1 MPGAGSGT
9 RDAGGPGTR
18 GVRAG
23 PDPAREG
30 GEVVGA
36 DGAATLRWIMGVAPV
51 TAGDVA
57 GREGE
62 PPAPGPA
69 VVRAGPAG
77 ATADRAGRADTNGL
91 SEAAG
96 PSEATGV
103 RRAEATGMAPAGADE
118 PGPAASAPAAEGPD
132 CPGGAGC
139 AYTMGAAEPACDTGS
154 AYREADS
161 ASGSAGVMPWC
172 RVSTARA

>member
-1 MPGAGSGT
+1 M
-9 RDAGGPGTR
+9 
-18 GVRAG
+18 

-30 GEVVGA
+30 REVVGA
-36 DGAATLRWIMGVAPV
+36 GGAATLRWITGVVPV
-51 TAGDVA
+51 TAGDVVA
-57 GREGE
+57 RAGE

-77 ATADRAGRADTNGL
+77 EITGRAGRAGT
-91 SEAAG
+91 AG
-96 PSEATGV
+96 PAEDAGA
-103 RRAEATGMAPAGADE
+103 RRAAATGMDPAGSDE
-118 PGPAASAPAAEGPD
+118 PGQARPAPPAEGPD

-139 AYTMGAAEPACDTGS
+139 AYTMGTVEPAGDTGS
-154 AYREADS
+154 AYRAADS